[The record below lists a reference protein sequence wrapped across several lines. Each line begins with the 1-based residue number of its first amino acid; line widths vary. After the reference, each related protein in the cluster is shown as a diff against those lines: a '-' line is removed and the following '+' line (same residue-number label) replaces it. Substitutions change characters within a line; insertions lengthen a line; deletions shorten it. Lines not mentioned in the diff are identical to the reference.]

1 MFGIFLSQ
9 KAVIWGGEMVV
20 KKILNNNVI
29 TSNDEDGQEI
39 IIVGNGIGWRQKV
52 GQPVETEKIEK
63 IFRMD
68 TASSTARL
76 RQLFVEVQMDSIR
89 VSTKIVDYARTHLDH
104 DLKKNIYITLTDHI
118 DFAIDRFR
126 RGLKFRS
133 VLYWE
138 LRTVYPKEF
147 AVGVYA
153 LKIIEECMGIQLP
166 EHEATSIALHLI
178 NAEYD
183 GDMSHTEATVDIVH
197 FALDVVRLLLGK
209 EFDEDSLAY
218 QRFVTHLLFFA
229 QRVMKRKPLDQQ
241 GGLLYETMCQT
252 YPREVKCAEKIARYV
267 ESNYQLDIG
276 TEEVTF
282 LTVHIVR
289 LAGTDDHKLP

>member
-1 MFGIFLSQ
+1 MI
-9 KAVIWGGEMVV
+9 V

-39 IIVGNGIGWRQKV
+39 IIVGNGIGWKQKA
-52 GQPVETEKIEK
+52 GQRVEESKIEK

-76 RQLFVEVQMDSIR
+76 KQLFLEVEMESIR
-89 VSTKIVDYARTHLDH
+89 VSSKVVDYAHTHLEH

-126 RGLKFRS
+126 RGLNFRS

-138 LRTVYPKEF
+138 LRTIYPKEF
-147 AVGVYA
+147 EVGVYA
-153 LKIIEECMGIQLP
+153 LKVIKEYLGIELP
-166 EHEATSIALHLI
+166 EHEATSIALHFI

-183 GDMSHTEATVDIVH
+183 GDMSHAEATVDIVH
-197 FALDVVRLLLGK
+197 FALDVVRLLLHK
-209 EFDEDSLAY
+209 DFDEESLAY

-229 QRVMKRKPLDQQ
+229 QRVMKHKPLDQQ
-241 GGLLYETMCQT
+241 GDFLYETMCQN
-252 YPREVKCAEKIARYV
+252 YSKEVKCAQKIA
-267 ESNYQLDIG
+267 
-276 TEEVTF
+276 
-282 LTVHIVR
+282 
-289 LAGTDDHKLP
+289 